1 MPRWIRIWLL
11 RTLFIAVV
19 LWVTFL
25 GFIAWAMRQ
34 SPETFGRVMARMPQP
49 AFLLFPF
56 ETMWM
61 PARKGHLNPG
71 DAAPDFNVK
80 TLETKTLVSLA
91 SLWAS
96 RPVVLVFGS
105 YT

>member
-1 MPRWIRIWLL
+1 MKRVGRWIGRIVL
-11 RTLFIAVV
+11 AAGV
-19 LWVTFL
+19 LWIAFL

-34 SPETFGRVMARMPQP
+34 TPETFGRVMARVPQP

-61 PARKGHLNPG
+61 PARQGHLHAG
-71 DAAPDFNVK
+71 DAAPDLPVK
-80 TLETKTLVSLA
+80 ALESKNTVPLA
-91 SLWAS
+91 SLWAEK
-96 RPVVLVFGS
+96 PVVLVFGS

>member
-1 MPRWIRIWLL
+1 MKRARAWLTRILL
-11 RTLFIAVV
+11 TAVV
-19 LWVTFL
+19 LWIAFL

-34 SPETFGRVMARMPQP
+34 TPETFGRVMAKVPQP

-71 DAAPDFNVK
+71 DAAPDFHVK
-80 TLETKTLVSLA
+80 TLETKSIVSLA
-91 SLWAS
+91 SLWAAK
-96 RPVVLVFGS
+96 PVVLVFGS